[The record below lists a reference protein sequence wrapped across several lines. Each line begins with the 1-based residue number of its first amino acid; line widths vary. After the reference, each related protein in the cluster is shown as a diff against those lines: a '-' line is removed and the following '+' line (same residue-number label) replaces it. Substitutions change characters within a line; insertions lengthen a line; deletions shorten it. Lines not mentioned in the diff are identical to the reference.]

1 MNEIVVQQVE
11 TPSQSRSSGEVYF
24 GGEVFIRQ
32 YPNPSPKTP
41 LCSPASRESSHSHLV
56 LGHRYR
62 GRYENQATLRPR
74 FQTKAQLSI
83 CVGPG
88 QSIVIDDRYS
98 KLSSSTG
105 LKLSARPPQS
115 TSQTKPIQSSSR
127 GFEQLPSSW
136 GEVCVVSPIAGL
148 HVQQSEICC
157 CIGVVFDERLWF
169 IQVEC
174 QRDDRRRSVKG

>member
-1 MNEIVVQQVE
+1 MRLWYSKLRLLRSPGRPVRSTLVV
-11 TPSQSRSSGEVYF
+11 RSSSDSIPTLHPE
-24 GGEVFIRQ
+24 R
-32 YPNPSPKTP
+32 
-41 LCSPASRESSHSHLV
+41 LCALPPAASHPIPISFS
-56 LGHRYR
+56 GTGTEGDTKIKRRY
-62 GRYENQATLRPR
+62 GPGFRPR
-74 FQTKAQLSI
+74 HSYPFASVLVK
-83 CVGPG
+83 
-88 QSIVIDDRYS
+88 SIVIDDRYS

-136 GEVCVVSPIAGL
+136 GEVCVVSPIVGL

-157 CIGVVFDERLWF
+157 CIGVVFAERLWF